1 MPRALPQVTQ
11 DSIKSALMSNR
22 RPKDIA
28 GEFGIDPKT
37 VRRYRNKLFGPMV
50 PATRDSQ
57 GCTSDAH
64 AIWLFYVLPFSNKRP
79 CVNDFLC

>member
-50 PATRDSQ
+50 PATRGVKRGS
-57 GCTSDAH
+57 
-64 AIWLFYVLPFSNKRP
+64 LFQLITTASRG
-79 CVNDFLC
+79 